1 MHRLLVFIFSC
12 CFLNAHHLFCQDS
25 SWKLIKNEEG
35 IKIYSRPAS
44 DESALKEL
52 KVTTELNA
60 SLSAIVSVLAAKELF
75 PKWVYGCSVSEI
87 VKKTSDLEIYHYQV
101 TDMPWPI
108 EKRDVIIHTLISQ
121 DTATRVV
128 KIACKGIPDYIP
140 QNKDRI
146 RIISFKAHWTLTP
159 NAKGKVDLVY
169 LMTVDPAGSLPVWI
183 INMVAA
189 EGPMKTIKN
198 LRDFLPAYKEASL
211 DYIKN

>member
-1 MHRLLVFIFSC
+1 MHKLLVLIFSLY
-12 CFLNAHHLFCQDS
+12 FLNANNLFSQDGN
-25 SWKLIKNEEG
+25 WKLIKNDEG

-44 DESALKEL
+44 EESALKEL

-60 SLSAIVSVLAAKELF
+60 SLSAVVSVLAAKELF

-87 VKKTSDLEIYHYQV
+87 LKKTSDLEIYHYQV

-121 DTATRVV
+121 DTVTRVV
-128 KIACKGIPDYIP
+128 KIACKGIPDYIS
-140 QNKDRI
+140 QNKDCI

-159 NAKGKVDLVY
+159 NANGKVDLVY
-169 LMTVDPAGSLPVWI
+169 IMMVDPAGSLPTWI

-198 LRDFLPAYKEASL
+198 LRDFLPPYKEVSL